1 MVQKLNIGSNQAA
14 SARVQRRNEERRVAI
29 LRAASNVFRERG
41 FAATGMRE
49 IAAEADLSPGNLY
62 HYFSGKHEILYFC
75 QDRALAR
82 MLGALDEMREH
93 EGTATDRIRHVI
105 RAHVRCVLDELG
117 GATAHLE
124 VEALPDELRGDIIE
138 KRDRYEHGLRELV
151 AGGVRAGE
159 LAPCDEALVTR
170 AMLGAINWSARWYKP
185 GGRQSAEEVADGM
198 ADYLVRGLQGQAAAD
213 SRLASGGM
221 T

>member
-1 MVQKLNIGSNQAA
+1 V
-14 SARVQRRNEERRVAI
+14 EI

-49 IAAEADLSPGNLY
+49 IAEEADLSPGNLY
-62 HYFSGKHEILYFC
+62 HYFAGKHEILYFC

-82 MLGALDEMREH
+82 MLGALDEARVRAD
-93 EGTATDRIRHVI
+93 TATERIRHVV
-105 RAHVRCVLDELG
+105 RAHVSCVLDELG

-124 VEALPDELRGDIIE
+124 VEALPDALRADIID
-138 KRDRYEHGLRELV
+138 KRDRYERGLRGLV
-151 AGGVRAGE
+151 ASGVRAGE

-170 AMLGAINWSARWYKP
+170 AILGAINWSARWYKP
-185 GGRQSAEEVADGM
+185 GGGQSAEAVADAL
-198 ADYLVRGLQGQAAAD
+198 ADYLVRGLQPEAA
-213 SRLASGGM
+213 SSPQLARGGM

>member
-1 MVQKLNIGSNQAA
+1 MVQTLNAGSNRAL
-14 SARVQRRNEERRVAI
+14 STRVRRRNEARRVAI
-29 LRAASNVFRERG
+29 LRAASNAFRERG

-82 MLGALDEMREH
+82 MLGALDEVRAG
-93 EGTATDRIRHVI
+93 EGSATDRIRHVI

-124 VEALPDELRGDIIE
+124 VEALPDELRGDIID
-138 KRDRYEHGLRELV
+138 KRDRYERGLRELV
-151 AGGVRAGE
+151 AGGVRSGE

-170 AMLGAINWSARWYKP
+170 AMLGAVNWSARWYRP
-185 GGRQSAEEVADGM
+185 GGRQSAQEVADGM
-198 ADYLVRGLQGQAAAD
+198 ADYLVRGLAERAAD
-213 SRLASGGM
+213 GQHASGGV